1 MGFREQGRHL
11 AETRREHGWAEAVR
25 TLLAGIRYRGE
36 SRKILFA
43 LSQPRPLPDAIDAAR
58 THTFRFAT
66 PEDLRRLSQTPE
78 YMIAPIDVDRV
89 ERGIARCMLQEDG
102 ERLVGYAWIWSNR
115 LAYIEDGVHLNLPD
129 DMIYN
134 YKAYTNPDYRGF
146 GFQALRHLNLLRLT
160 RDEGVRRLFGFVD
173 QFNSKSLHG
182 VRKSGYVPVGTLRI
196 RRRGA
201 RVCMIV
207 DVEETFWSNK
217 ART

>member
-1 MGFREQGRHL
+1 MGLREQVAHL
-11 AETRREHGWAEAVR
+11 AATRKEQGWSEAAR
-25 TLLAGIRYRGE
+25 TMLAGIRYRGE

-43 LSQPRPLPDAIDAAR
+43 LSHPRPLPDAIEAAR
-58 THTFRFAT
+58 THRFKFAT
-66 PEDLRRLSQTPE
+66 PEDLESLLPTPA
-78 YMIAPIDVDRV
+78 YMIAPVDV
-89 ERGIARCMLQEDG
+89 ERVRNGIARCMLQQDG
-102 ERLVGYAWIWSNR
+102 EHLVGYAWIWTSR

-134 YKAYTNPDYRGF
+134 YKAYTNPDYRGY
-146 GFQALRHLNLLRLT
+146 GYQALRHLNLLALT

-196 RRRGA
+196 RRRGD
-201 RVCMIV
+201 RVRMIV
-207 DVEETFWSNK
+207 DVEKDFWSNK